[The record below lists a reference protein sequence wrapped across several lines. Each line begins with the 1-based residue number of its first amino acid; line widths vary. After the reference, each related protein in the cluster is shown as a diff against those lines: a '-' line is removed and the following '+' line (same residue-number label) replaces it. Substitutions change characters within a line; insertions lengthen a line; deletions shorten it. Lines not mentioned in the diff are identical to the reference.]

1 MELEVR
7 VDRHSILEEEEA
19 VDLVVAEVMVEKM
32 TLQQEIVG
40 IVGVEAVEVM
50 EVMEELVVK
59 DGQAEEEATEV
70 MVEKGHTMD
79 LVEAEVMVLVL
90 MVALLMAEEADILQV
105 EDQIMVE
112 VEVMDPEELKMVLT
126 MDKAD
131 MGLVEQMLMED
142 LV

>member
-1 MELEVR
+1 M
-7 VDRHSILEEEEA
+7 DRHSILEEEEA

-59 DGQAEEEATEV
+59 DGQVEEEATEV